1 MDVSFSAWRHSREEC
16 LQLKG
21 EGFSFLFDRR
31 YTNRLNRMSRVFFEA
46 YVVATKELAAQE
58 DRFPSL
64 SEIDAKMES
73 GAVYAFK
80 DRLMKNTEF
89 FEEVKISGVS
99 YLVPRALRFVDVTG
113 TYTDLILNFDEGTVA
128 LPTRRKMAPIPDSY
142 VPTEESRPLTPRASE
157 ATEDE
162 PSIAEEKAED
172 EIEETTES
180 KRREEAEEKTGL
192 KEEDKASMEKP
203 PFYPPHTPEVLDEM
217 LPASDASSI
226 ASSSVPSAAS
236 SNASSSLSS
245 NEAEAKVIAAPA
257 QAKAPS
263 PAKDIQMPPVAK
275 KKMAMPP
282 RTVTILGSAILLSL
296 LAVLFIYGPSWDKSV
311 QPTSLVF
318 YTANLSNTSN
328 ESYLGLNITNPDG
341 VANDMQ
347 ISLPPN
353 IDQSISARGGIV
365 TISHGDN
372 TLVRMNSTGD
382 ASVKIYLLGNWTTIP
397 VSLSFQT
404 PEGFSTNLLVYG
416 LPSTV
421 TSKNETSVLTF
432 NLTREGVSFEQ
443 SYIQKK

>member
-113 TYTDLILNFDEGTVA
+113 TYTDLILNFDEGTVV
-128 LPTRRKMAPIPDSY
+128 LPTRRKMAPIQDSS
-142 VPTEESRPLTPRASE
+142 VPAEDSRPVTSRAVE
-157 ATEDE
+157 AAEE
-162 PSIAEEKAED
+162 APAVAEEKP
-172 EIEETTES
+172 EEAFEEKTES
-180 KRREEAEEKTGL
+180 KIQDEAEEKTEL
-192 KEEDKASMEKP
+192 KAENKATEEKP
-203 PFYPPHTPEVLDEM
+203 PSYPLHTPEVLDEM
-217 LPASDASSI
+217 IDASDTSSTASSV
-226 ASSSVPSAAS
+226 ASSAAS
-236 SNASSSLSS
+236 SKDTAVSSK
-245 NEAEAKVIAAPA
+245 EAAARDTSAPA
-257 QAKAPS
+257 QAAS
-263 PAKDIQMPPVAK
+263 PAPAKNIQMPPIAK
-275 KKMAMPP
+275 KKMEMPP

-296 LAVLFIYGPSWDKSV
+296 LAVLFMYGPSLVDKPV
-311 QPTSLVF
+311 PPTSLVF

-328 ESYLGLNITNPDG
+328 ESYLAMNITNPDE

-382 ASVKIYLLGNWTTIP
+382 ASVKIYLQGNWTTIP
-397 VSLSFQT
+397 VSLSFQA

-421 TSKNETSVLTF
+421 TSRNETSVLTF

-443 SYIQKK
+443 SYTQKK